1 MEDNS
6 LPATEALSYVDCTVQ
21 TRSEDTGLGTFYS
34 LEGALD
40 RAKKDPTI
48 WKISFSFGKER
59 VILERTFD
67 GHWVLRG

>member
-6 LPATEALSYVDCTVQ
+6 LPVPPAVSYTDCTVQ
-21 TRSEDTGLGTFYS
+21 TRSEETGLGTFYS

-40 RAKKDPTI
+40 HAKKDPTI

-59 VILERTFD
+59 VILEKTFD
-67 GHWVLRG
+67 NHWVLRG